1 MLEVTTSM
9 MSQSSTM
16 GIGIST
22 KASIASIIPTSIP
35 ISPAVI
41 INVSETTAV
50 NSVAATT
57 VVMTTVVVALT
68 SIPALTP
75 STVPQVDTT
84 IKEIRTCRCQ

>member
-1 MLEVTTSM
+1 

-41 INVSETTAV
+41 INVSEATAV
-50 NSVAATT
+50 NSAAATAT
-57 VVMTTVVVALT
+57 IMTTVVVTLT
-68 SIPALTP
+68 SIHALTP
-75 STVPQVDTT
+75 STVPHTEN
-84 IKEIRTCRCQ
+84 KK